1 MDCGLEFFDCGTFEV
16 PTGNV
21 ELVIQASSNVNWCTN
36 FMTVQSVWTED
47 DHSDY
52 EKLEGMDCGG
62 VSHDEYDQIWTFNG
76 PSNSMSIDGTF
87 YGGIATEEHCWN
99 VCNNVAACEAATFGN
114 GAINRHAIA
123 WSIECPYLIV
133 LVV

>member
-76 PSNSMSIDGTF
+76 PSNSMSIDGTISKGCCF
-87 YGGIATEEHCWN
+87 ACGNIIAN
-99 VCNNVAACEAATFGN
+99 VPAMLFSCDTAVK